1 MAHAHLILSNGNTTT
16 TDANGSFSFTNLA
29 PGEYNITISR
39 DGYADSTVNATRGM
53 DQNKDLGAVNVDMM
67 PIAATNWWPF
77 ILAAML
83 TGFVGLLLI
92 ILVKRRK

>member
-1 MAHAHLILSNGNTTT
+1 M
-16 TDANGSFSFTNLA
+16 
-29 PGEYNITISR
+29 
-39 DGYADSTVNATRGM
+39 VNATLGM
-53 DQNKDLGAVNVDMM
+53 DQNKDMGAVNVDMT
-67 PIAATNWWPF
+67 PIAGTNWWPF